1 MESADATIEVGPS
14 AARLTR
20 SLRDIGYDFVTALA
34 DIVDNSISANA
45 TKIDIDICFAGAE
58 SSVTVADDGDGMTGA
73 ELTEALRFGS
83 RRKYSAG
90 DLGKFGLGLKTAS
103 LSQCR
108 KLTVASRKSRSYK
121 RIEARVLDLG
131 WIEAH
136 DRWAIEVV
144 PASEQGKLPKICVD
158 ALRTHS
164 GTVVCWSGLDRVL
177 AYDDAEGAWARRR
190 VEQMTQEAREF
201 LSLVFHRF
209 LAMEVPD
216 SRLSKISLNGEV
228 LQPWDPFARS
238 ERETI
243 RETGLV
249 RSRLLS
255 VDVGGVTG
263 KVKFV
268 PYVLPPRSAFSDRES
283 FERLGGPLR
292 WNRQQGLY
300 IYRGSRLIQ
309 FGGWC
314 GLRTIDEHTK
324 LARAALDFEPALD
337 ELFQINVAKM
347 KVSLPQL
354 VRDFLTV
361 PINQLC
367 VTADHVYRDSRDDD
381 VEEQTIH
388 VKSRMHDGHK
398 IGMVLD
404 SVALQIN
411 EAEVWRKIL
420 SELSVTSPD
429 IAETLKWRPDSEE

>member
-1 MESADATIEVGPS
+1 MESAGATIEVGPS

-45 TKIDIDICFAGAE
+45 TRIDIEIRFAGTE
-58 SSVTVADDGDGMTGA
+58 SSVVVADDGDGMTGG

-83 RRKYSAG
+83 RRTYSAG

-108 KLTVASRKSRSYK
+108 RLTVASRKSRIYK
-121 RIEARVLDLG
+121 RIEARVLNLD
-131 WIEAH
+131 WIEEH
-136 DRWAIEVV
+136 DRWAIETV
-144 PASEQGKLPKICVD
+144 PASEQGKLPKTCVD
-158 ALRTHS
+158 ALDTHP
-164 GTVVCWSGLDRVL
+164 GTVVCWDGLDRVL
-177 AYDDAEGAWARRR
+177 AYEDSEGAWARRR
-190 VEQMTQEAREF
+190 VEKMTQEAREF

-216 SRLSKISLNGEV
+216 SKLSKISLNGEI

-238 ERETI
+238 ERRTI

-249 RSRLLS
+249 RSRLMS
-255 VDVGGVTG
+255 VDTGGVNG
-263 KVKFV
+263 QVKFV
-268 PYVLPPRSAFSDRES
+268 PYVLPPRSAFSDHES

-300 IYRGSRLIQ
+300 IYRGDRLIQ

-347 KVSLPQL
+347 KVSLPQQIKN
-354 VRDFLTV
+354 FLTV
-361 PINQLC
+361 AVNQLC
-367 VTADHVYRDSRDDD
+367 VTADHVYRDSREQE
-381 VEEQTIH
+381 VEEQQTP
-388 VKSRMHDGHK
+388 VRSQTLDARK
-398 IGMVLD
+398 IGMALD
-404 SVALQIN
+404 AVALQIN
-411 EAEVWRKIL
+411 EVETWGKIL
-420 SELSVTSPD
+420 AKLRSISPE
-429 IAETLKWRPDSEE
+429 IAESLKWRIDSET